1 MKLIPPDQFSHC
13 IDNRS
18 NLQNTVTSHKS
29 NIHDISTSV
38 INNLV
43 HDHFQLAIINCRSIV
58 NKQDELQALII
69 SEEIDLILG
78 TEYHLDDSITNS
90 EVFPAN
96 FSVYRK
102 DSNRHR
108 GGVFIPLRNNMSSFI
123 INASTPI
130 EIIYLD
136 Y

>member
-18 NLQNTVTSHKS
+18 NLQNTGTSHKS
-29 NIHDISTSV
+29 NIRDFSTSV

-43 HDHFQLAIINCRSIV
+43 HDHFQLSIIYCRSIV
-58 NKQDELQALII
+58 NKQHELQALII
-69 SEEIDLILG
+69 SEEVDLILG

-90 EVFPAN
+90 EVFTAN

-102 DSNRHR
+102 DSNKHR
-108 GGVFIPLRNNMSSFI
+108 GGVFILIRNNMSSSI
-123 INASTPI
+123 LLIPAH
-130 EIIYLD
+130 LLR
-136 Y
+136 